1 MFDDSIFGL
10 FFKLIENLFCEVLP
24 RKICGKNKTVLSRIM
39 SAIIIFLLTGLSII
53 TVIVAAFAL
62 FFILDSPTNIINSI
76 IILVLSLTIII
87 VNILLLIILPKY
99 LLEFESFEDE
109 MDFSYKNGFSRHT
122 VILILQQT
130 KNDCFVLA
138 YFCGYLGI
146 RPAVYKKHGKRIG
159 LIEIYKEN
167 IYYKTFY
174 LYESDA
180 NKNYSVRVY
189 RIKNKLTKTQ
199 MIVFASENATL
210 NIRINNTV
218 IPPIVPENKI
228 ANFSIYGTVET
239 YDTRG
244 CEEVIINSYKYQ
256 LIECK
261 SSKFIGKNEIVM

>member
-1 MFDDSIFGL
+1 M
-10 FFKLIENLFCEVLP
+10 
-24 RKICGKNKTVLSRIM
+24 
-39 SAIIIFLLTGLSII
+39 AQ
-53 TVIVAAFAL
+53 
-62 FFILDSPTNIINSI
+62 
-76 IILVLSLTIII
+76 
-87 VNILLLIILPKY
+87 
-99 LLEFESFEDE
+99 
-109 MDFSYKNGFSRHT
+109 
-122 VILILQQT
+122 QQT

-159 LIEIYKEN
+159 LIDIYKEN

-228 ANFSIYGTVET
+228 ANFSKSLSIP
-239 YDTRG
+239 
-244 CEEVIINSYKYQ
+244 
-256 LIECK
+256 LK
-261 SSKFIGKNEIVM
+261 SSKAFSPFLVAFRPLFEKIPTVSKGKSREYPDFITEPNLDTPI

>member
-159 LIEIYKEN
+159 LIDIYKEN
-167 IYYKTFY
+167 IYYKIF
-174 LYESDA
+174 
-180 NKNYSVRVY
+180 
-189 RIKNKLTKTQ
+189 
-199 MIVFASENATL
+199 
-210 NIRINNTV
+210 
-218 IPPIVPENKI
+218 
-228 ANFSIYGTVET
+228 IYM
-239 YDTRG
+239 
-244 CEEVIINSYKYQ
+244 S
-256 LIECK
+256 
-261 SSKFIGKNEIVM
+261 

>member
-1 MFDDSIFGL
+1 
-10 FFKLIENLFCEVLP
+10 
-24 RKICGKNKTVLSRIM
+24 M

-138 YFCGYLGI
+138 RFCGYLGI

-159 LIEIYKEN
+159 LIDIYKEN

-189 RIKNKLTKTQ
+189 RIKNKLTK
-199 MIVFASENATL
+199 MW
-210 NIRINNTV
+210 
-218 IPPIVPENKI
+218 
-228 ANFSIYGTVET
+228 
-239 YDTRG
+239 
-244 CEEVIINSYKYQ
+244 
-256 LIECK
+256 
-261 SSKFIGKNEIVM
+261 